1 VEIESMLVRGELE
14 LRKFFAP
21 EFIFGCGALELAGRY
36 ARNFGLRKVLI
47 VTDAGVTRAGW
58 AGRVCGSLDEAGI
71 SYEVFDRVSENPRSC
86 EVAAGAEVYR
96 AAECRGIVAVG
107 GGSPM
112 DCAKGIGIVSSN
124 RRNILVFEGIDRVQ
138 LPGPP
143 IICIPTTAGS
153 SADVSQFAIITNE
166 AERRKV
172 AIISKT
178 LVPDIALIDPL
189 PLTTMN
195 TTLTIDTGMDAL
207 SHAIE
212 AYVSNASSPVTDLHA
227 LQAIRLQ
234 VSALPDALC
243 APGDL
248 QTRYRTM
255 LSSLHAGLAFSNAS
269 VGAVHA
275 MSHSLGGLFD
285 LTHGRSNALLL
296 EHVVGYTTSR
306 HLTGS
311 TRSPGRWGSGL
322 MDCPE
327 TSGGSLSPV
336 PSVTSADR
344 SASAKTLS
352 GVGVEPDD
360 LPELARRAF
369 VDPCM
374 ATNPRRL
381 KPEELED
388 LYAAAL

>member
-1 VEIESMLVRGELE
+1 MLARNELE

-21 EFIFGCGALELAGRY
+21 EFIFGCGALELTGRY
-36 ARNFGLRKVLI
+36 ARNFGLRKVLL
-47 VTDAGVTRAGW
+47 VTDAGVTGAGW

-71 SYEVFDRVSENPRSC
+71 SYEMFDCVFENPRSC
-86 EVAAGAEVYR
+86 EVTAGAEVYH
-96 AAECRGIVAVG
+96 AAECQGIVAVG

-124 RRNILVFEGIDRVQ
+124 RRNILAFEGIDLVRM
-138 LPGPP
+138 PGPP

-166 AERRKV
+166 AEQRKV

-195 TTLTIDTGMDAL
+195 TTLTVDTGMDAF

-227 LQAIRLQ
+227 LQAIGLE

-269 VGAVHA
+269 IGAVHA
-275 MSHSLGGLFD
+275 MSHSISGLFD
-285 LTHGRSNALLL
+285 LTHGRANALLL
-296 EHVVGYTTSR
+296 EHVVGYNYIAAPDRFDEVARTMGLRPAGLSGHER
-306 HLTGS
+306 QQALIRAIGDFR
-311 TRSPGRWGSGL
+311 RSLGIG
-322 MDCPE
+322 E
-327 TSGGSLSPV
+327 
-336 PSVTSADR
+336 
-344 SASAKTLS
+344 TLS
-352 GVGVEPDD
+352 EVGVEPGD

-381 KPEELED
+381 KPEEIEEI
-388 LYAAAL
+388 YAAAL

>member
-1 VEIESMLVRGELE
+1 MLVRGELE

-255 LSSLHAGLAFSNAS
+255 LSSLHAGLACSNAS

-296 EHVVGYTTSR
+296 EHVVGYNYFAAPDRFDEIARAMGLRPDGLSGNER
-306 HLTGS
+306 RQSLARAIGDFR
-311 TRSPGRWGSGL
+311 RSLGVG
-322 MDCPE
+322 E
-327 TSGGSLSPV
+327 
-336 PSVTSADR
+336 
-344 SASAKTLS
+344 TLS